1 MKSLRNRIAVLAL
14 VVVALLASSV
24 AANAQIALTGQT
36 VKALSIERVLSLS
49 NVLST
54 FTPTA
59 SPAVLAGLAAGALEI
74 REIITFNPNA
84 AGGAVTSVIFIVP
97 TGTPFPTPAVVN
109 TLDGPP
115 VGSNIATF
123 ILVPDKTYVTKN
135 SVMFVGQILVSSVTP
150 FGDYTGAPAVLSF
163 GLSSDTPP
171 KITNI
176 VELISGSVVT
186 YSASGTGTVTLSS
199 PPAPPAP
206 GGSLT
211 VAVTPSSQQ
220 VTSPLARLSAVG
232 TDPNDSA
239 ATFSYVWTVNAP
251 PTANIVSPNAAS
263 TEVQLGAGFNTYIFT
278 VKATNTKTGQ
288 SATGTATVTC
298 VCADHF

>member
-1 MKSLRNRIAVLAL
+1 MKSLRNRITVLSL
-14 VVVALLASSV
+14 VVLALLASSV

-49 NVLST
+49 NVLSS

-97 TGTPFPTPAVVN
+97 TGTPFPTPASVD

-115 VGSNIATF
+115 AGSNIATF

-163 GLSSDTPP
+163 GLSNDTPA

-186 YSASGTGTVTLSS
+186 YSASGTGTVTLSA
-199 PPAPPAP
+199 PPAPPGP

-220 VTSPLARLSAVG
+220 VTSPLAHLSAVG

-263 TEVQLGAGFNTYIFT
+263 TDVQLGAGFNTYIFT